1 MLSISF
7 ATNRHRGVHTRS
19 STTDTAENL
28 PWERFSA
35 SQHQAFRA
43 LYCVIEHLFLIST
56 IFASISKMCL
66 KAIFALL
73 YFDLTKGFIRM
84 IYFGK

>member
-35 SQHQAFRA
+35 SHFRA
-43 LYCVIEHLFLIST
+43 LYCVSEHLCLIST

>member
-7 ATNRHRGVHTRS
+7 ATNCHRGVHTKS
-19 STTDTAENL
+19 SKTDTAENL
-28 PWERFSA
+28 PWELFSA

-43 LYCVIEHLFLIST
+43 LYCVSEHLCLISI
-56 IFASISKMCL
+56 IFASISKMCI

-73 YFDLTKGFIRM
+73 YFDLPKVS
-84 IYFGK
+84 